1 MVWNFF
7 WPLTPMNKQI
17 SPASSKKLRV
27 QMRKTLVTVTC
38 CTAVASVMTFYFT
51 SFTGHR
57 PAQREWAQTG
67 LIGPMRGA
75 IPTQSHNLTTQP
87 SHTTRVYIPLFF
99 FEQWCGFFYIPQEQ
113 ISESAVGQDLRFFFF
128 IQEDK
133 KSNHLQ
139 MSLQRQHKIFS
150 VI

>member
-7 WPLTPMNKQI
+7 WPLTPMSKQI

-27 QMRKTLVTVTC
+27 LMRKTLVRVTC

-57 PAQREWAQTG
+57 PAHREWAWTG

-75 IPTQSHNLTTQP
+75 IPTQSYNLTTQP
-87 SHTTRVYIPLFF
+87 GHTTRGYIPLFF
-99 FEQWCGFFYIPQEQ
+99 SNSGVGSFTSHKDRSVKVLWDRTYSFSSL
-113 ISESAVGQDLRFFFF
+113 SEKT
-128 IQEDK
+128 K

-139 MSLQRQHKIFS
+139 MSLQRQHQIFS

>member
-1 MVWNFF
+1 M
-7 WPLTPMNKQI
+7 Q
-17 SPASSKKLRV
+17 
-27 QMRKTLVTVTC
+27 
-38 CTAVASVMTFYFT
+38 
-51 SFTGHR
+51 
-57 PAQREWAQTG
+57 
-67 LIGPMRGA
+67 GA

-139 MSLQRQHKIFS
+139 MSLQRQH
-150 VI
+150 